1 MRAAAGGCEG
11 DGFGPRN
18 VSLGLFRGEI
28 RLPWPAPR
36 QQAGAAAMG
45 CSEGDGIGPRG
56 VSLGPSRAV
65 HVAKGP
71 KGETLDAREFSPG
84 PFRGFGRLPWTVPR
98 HLAGRSATRTLNG
111 DGFGLKN
118 VALGRFC
125 GEIRR
130 PWPVPCR
137 ACREGPQRRNPRRPG
152 ILPWPVP
159 RHRAGARGGYLSSML
174 LTPLREV
181 LR

>member
-1 MRAAAGGCEG
+1 
-11 DGFGPRN
+11 
-18 VSLGLFRGEI
+18 
-28 RLPWPAPR
+28 
-36 QQAGAAAMG
+36 MG

-56 VSLGPSRAV
+56 VSLGPSHAV

-71 KGETLDAREFSPG
+71 KGETLDAREFSLG
-84 PFRGFGRLPWTVPR
+84 PFRGFGRLPWPAPR

-111 DGFGLKN
+111 DGFGLEN

-130 PWPVPCR
+130 PR
-137 ACREGPQRRNPRRPG
+137 
-152 ILPWPVP
+152 PVP

-174 LTPLREV
+174 FTPLREV

>member
-18 VSLGLFRGEI
+18 VSLGPPRGEI

-36 QQAGAAAMG
+36 QQAGAGVAG
-45 CSEGDGIGPRG
+45 C
-56 VSLGPSRAV
+56 
-65 HVAKGP
+65 P
-71 KGETLDAREFSPG
+71 KGETLDAREFSLG
-84 PFRGFGRLPWTVPR
+84 SFRGFGRLPWSAPR

-125 GEIRR
+125 GEIRLPR
-130 PWPVPCR
+130 PVPCR

-174 LTPLREV
+174 FTPLREV